1 MLARLKKR
9 IKLYPLRITTYIFFT
24 YSNRC
29 IEFVIPPPET
39 RYWSDDPPGL
49 TQITGCTLN
58 TETNLGVFANHL
70 AIYIY
75 IFKKKYVNKIKQ
87 NYKKLLYSS

>member
-1 MLARLKKR
+1 MLARLKKKR

-39 RYWSDDPPGL
+39 RYWSDDHPGL

-58 TETNLGVFANHL
+58 IETNLGVFANHL
-70 AIYIY
+70 AIYI
-75 IFKKKYVNKIKQ
+75 FF
-87 NYKKLLYSS
+87 

>member
-49 TQITGCTLN
+49 TKITGCTLN
-58 TETNLGVFANHL
+58 TETNLGGFANHL
-70 AIYIY
+70 AIYIF
-75 IFKKKYVNKIKQ
+75 FKKKYVNKIKQ
-87 NYKKLLYSS
+87 NYKNCSSS

>member
-9 IKLYPLRITTYIFFT
+9 IKLYPLRITTYIFFK

-29 IEFVIPPPET
+29 VEFVIPPPET
-39 RYWSDDPPGL
+39 RYWSDDHPGL
-49 TQITGCTLN
+49 TQITDCTLN
-58 TETNLGVFANHL
+58 TETNLGVYHL

-75 IFKKKYVNKIKQ
+75 FFFFLKKKYVNKIKQ
-87 NYKKLLYSS
+87 NYKNCSSS